1 MKCNSFIC
9 IGSYINFRYII
20 INILQ
25 FSVVQRN
32 NGELQS
38 IKCSD
43 VIINYNR
50 VVFCFPLETHEA

>member
-1 MKCNSFIC
+1 MYRIVHKFSLHN
-9 IGSYINFRYII
+9 
-20 INILQ
+20 NILQ
-25 FSVVQRN
+25 FSVVHRN

-38 IKCSD
+38 ITTINKCSD